1 VRDGKVRVVSN
12 DLSGNGRLLIEDLSG
27 SDIVDMCW
35 ASASALVLSA
45 ADGRIA
51 VFLMQQ
57 ELGQLTHRLVCSWR
71 AASGEHYASIAAA
84 TAASDHNMPI
94 VIYAGTA
101 AGIVNALAMYAPF
114 NAVGLVNAGSC
125 VNQLEFSPASAS
137 AGPCLY
143 AATAANGVI
152 KVELAPS
159 LLDRSCNPVSFNP
172 LQSVPLLSADTAVQ
186 SIGIIGAGH
195 LLVSNA
201 QNHVMAL
208 VDSSTL
214 EVLQCIRVNSSE
226 SESASAPNVLFFNPQ
241 SFDGYGHVFVSRF
254 NSTELLCFRINRQ
267 QPVPVI
273 DWVSKQ
279 DIEYPVMCMQ
289 STLSSSSDQ
298 HLRVVLYQTSYIRI
312 FTIDS
317 VSSIVASPSSPDAAA
332 GAHVLPTQSH
342 AHASDAPASVATASA
357 ATPAAD
363 HSVMSVA
370 STSVSQNA
378 STQPDVVNQT
388 KAKVVQNADVF
399 RSAIQISSADRS
411 ESSTAATSNV
421 ANVLSE
427 VLGGSATPG
436 DNPGSNDFS
445 PKVEDAFA
453 SLSLSSC
460 AAVANQQPHVPI
472 SPSLASSSSS
482 VAAVPASAAAPPT
495 SAKQDTLK
503 MLLTAQSSGNS
514 KKDKEQPALQPP
526 KAKLPEVKVTEVK
539 PSQAVAAKASAPA
552 PLVDM
557 SRDELDKMLQ
567 SRFEVQSSRME
578 RELRA
583 LSESLA
589 KKQVEYEAHML
600 KSVKEAIANQ
610 VNAGVSKAVSESLK
624 PLQKSIDALVKSPTQ
639 AQDSAE
645 ALRLATAGIVRSIG
659 ADFDAR
665 LRLHTESLLA
675 RVDAMIK
682 QQAAVPAPA
691 PSTSTEPSAEVAAFI
706 KAGHYDSALG
716 LTLNENNLDLLMKVL
731 AMLEADRVVP
741 TLSHPVML
749 ALIHW
754 CVCHTMSQ
762 FFHNAPLTLSFSSS
776 LAVGLH
782 IQQEAKLMWLTP
794 TGSL

>member
-1 VRDGKVRVVSN
+1 
-12 DLSGNGRLLIEDLSG
+12 
-27 SDIVDMCW
+27 
-35 ASASALVLSA
+35 
-45 ADGRIA
+45 
-51 VFLMQQ
+51 MQQ

-186 SIGIIGAGH
+186 SIGLIGAGH

-208 VDSSTL
+208 VDSATL

-226 SESASAPNVLFFNPQ
+226 SEAASAPNVLFCNPQ
-241 SFDGYGHVFVSRF
+241 SFDGHGHVFVSRF
-254 NSTELLCFRINRQ
+254 NSAELLCFRINRQ

-289 STLSSSSDQ
+289 SALSSSSDQ

-317 VSSIVASPSSPDAAA
+317 LSSIVASPSSPDAAA
-332 GAHVLPTQSH
+332 GAQVLPTQPH
-342 AHASDAPASVATASA
+342 AHASDAPASVAVASA

-363 HSVMSVA
+363 HSVLSVA

-436 DNPGSNDFS
+436 DNPGGNDFS

-453 SLSLSSC
+453 SLSLSSS

-472 SPSLASSSSS
+472 SPSLASLSSS
-482 VAAVPASAAAPPT
+482 VAAAPASAAATPA
-495 SAKQDTLK
+495 SSKQDTLK

-514 KKDKEQPALQPP
+514 KKDKEQPAVQPP

-665 LRLHTESLLA
+665 LRLHSESLLA

-682 QQAAVPAPA
+682 QQAAATAPNFGAPA

-741 TLSHPVML
+741 TLSQPVML

-754 CVCHTMSQ
+754 CVCHPVSVFSQ
-762 FFHNAPLTLSFSSS
+762 CNRSPFPFRA
-776 LAVGLH
+776 A
-782 IQQEAKLMWLTP
+782 WL
-794 TGSL
+794 